1 MKRHAG
7 DILRGAILSAA
18 ALASG
23 CTAIGLTAAADIGG
37 REWRSPVMV
46 AVTNTDTL
54 VLRDMTVFLRC
65 NDRFRD
71 DTLTLR
77 LETFTP
83 DSLRF
88 AETFVFT
95 PDAASD
101 DTATGTERSAHAERR
116 GHRSAA
122 HTASPVRREATSCC
136 RTRVRLGAAGTYRF
150 VITPCRPV
158 EGVEAAGIHFE
169 NRDR

>member
-1 MKRHAG
+1 MKRTVG

-23 CTAIGLTAAADIGG
+23 CAAAGLSAAADVDT
-37 REWRSPVMV
+37 REWRSP
-46 AVTNTDTL
+46 AVVSVSNSDTL
-54 VLRDMTVFLRC
+54 GLRDMALFLRC
-65 NDRFRD
+65 NGRFRD
-71 DTLTLR
+71 DTLTLHI
-77 LETFTP
+77 ETFTP
-83 DSLRF
+83 DSLRL
-88 AETFVFT
+88 AETFLLA
-95 PDAASD
+95 PAAADLERPAHGKRRRHRPAAHAAASP
-101 DTATGTERSAHAERR
+101 A
-116 GHRSAA
+116 
-122 HTASPVRREATSCC
+122 RREVLSCY